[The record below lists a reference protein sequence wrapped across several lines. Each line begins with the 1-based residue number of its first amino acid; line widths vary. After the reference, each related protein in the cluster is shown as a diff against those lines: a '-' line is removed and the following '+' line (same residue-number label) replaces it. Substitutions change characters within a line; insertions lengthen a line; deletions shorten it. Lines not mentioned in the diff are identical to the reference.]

1 MLSRRKKR
9 SDRLPES
16 DRLLAEQFWI
26 ANTEVSPNVKDV
38 IRLRKANS
46 PVIEHMIHRQYR
58 TNEAIHLSFLL
69 ESGVQR
75 MSRTVFDDCKPWFV
89 KPGKVDTCLCKVCED
104 FRLAKKAATY
114 NYELLLRP
122 YHHVRILG
130 RFPFSAFTTLRMMRR
145 KYGGYTRNVK
155 LEERLENLEKHVGQP
170 DSWVQMDSVGHYWRQ
185 FIRCS
190 PF

>member
-1 MLSRRKKR
+1 M
-9 SDRLPES
+9 PES

-26 ANTEVSPNVKDV
+26 ANTEVSPNAKDV

-89 KPGKVDTCLCKVCED
+89 KPGKSANHFAIANAVRKT
-104 FRLAKKAATY
+104 FA
-114 NYELLLRP
+114 
-122 YHHVRILG
+122 YHVLG
-130 RFPFSAFTTLRMMRR
+130 R
-145 KYGGYTRNVK
+145 KV
-155 LEERLENLEKHVGQP
+155 
-170 DSWVQMDSVGHYWRQ
+170 
-185 FIRCS
+185 
-190 PF
+190 